1 MNVSF
6 GQAYI
11 LKCKDNKQLEQ
22 LFDNPR
28 GGQYYKQSP
37 NNSVDLKSNELL
49 FIPREYVNEMEALAN
64 NISGTIPAF
73 TLEERIQK
81 TNECHEKILKA
92 AKNNAIII
100 DLKA

>member
-11 LKCKDNKQLEQ
+11 LKCKDNKQLEH

-28 GGQYYKQSP
+28 GGRYYRQSP
-37 NNSVDLKSNELL
+37 NNSADLKSNELL

-64 NISGTIPAF
+64 NISGTIPA
-73 TLEERIQK
+73 TSEERTQK
-81 TNECHEKILKA
+81 TNECYDKILKA
-92 AKNNAIII
+92 VKNNALII

>member
-49 FIPREYVNEMEALAN
+49 FIPREYVN
-64 NISGTIPAF
+64 
-73 TLEERIQK
+73 
-81 TNECHEKILKA
+81 
-92 AKNNAIII
+92 
-100 DLKA
+100 